1 MHFQMFALCGAMA
14 VVSTS
19 RAGLVDMVGE
29 LTGVNA
35 IAAVPG
41 QPDYPDTI
49 TLRIYA
55 VLASGGDTLDTIH
68 GTSDHPILVA
78 ASSMFYQNVF
88 GGPTSVDI
96 DADQFSVFP
105 DLAYDSWITIGASSM
120 VDNALSA
127 TGTSFTAFEG
137 GSPLY
142 APAGVWSVP
151 DGSAQGQPVLEDG
164 RWRVLVG
171 QFSLFGTLNAS
182 LQLQWNMSGNEA
194 NGGRW
199 NAGGAWTFNGVPAPG
214 AMAVLGLG
222 CLVGRRRRR

>member
-1 MHFQMFALCGAMA
+1 MTSVPLSFSVSPLARLNELIVIDTRASL
-14 VVSTS
+14 STS
-19 RAGLVDMVGE
+19 LK
-29 LTGVNA
+29 LKS
-35 IAAVPG
+35 
-41 QPDYPDTI
+41 
-49 TLRIYA
+49 L
-55 VLASGGDTLDTIH
+55 LA
-68 GTSDHPILVA
+68 
-78 ASSMFYQNVF
+78 NVF
-88 GGPTSVDI
+88 GVSSFVDTLL
-96 DADQFSVFP
+96 AD
-105 DLAYDSWITIGASSM
+105 
-120 VDNALSA
+120 A